1 MYKKI
6 LTVFIASMFCVLPFI
21 QHIHDE
27 DCGYDAKTD
36 SGCVYEV
43 KVMVDGYLG
52 N

>member
-6 LTVFIASMFCVLPFI
+6 LTVFIASMFCVLPFT

-36 SGCVYEV
+36 SGCVYEIA
-43 KVMVDGYLG
+43 MIG
-52 N
+52 NDFFGN

>member
-36 SGCVYEV
+36 SGCVY
-43 KVMVDGYLG
+43 KTNTIG
-52 N
+52 NDFFGD